1 MGMKKRIAV
10 LGSTGSV
17 GTQALQCCKRQGYD
31 VTVLAANRNVN
42 LLEQQTRAFS
52 PHCVVISDKSAY
64 REIKTRLADTG
75 VRLLAGMDGLC
86 EAASLEENEIVC
98 NALVGMIGLRPTL
111 AALDARKTVA
121 LANKETLVAAG
132 ALVMA
137 RANEKDA
144 EILPVDSEHSAIF
157 QCLCSGRWEEIRKI
171 ILTCSGGPFF
181 GKSASELEQM
191 TVADALNHPNWSMGH
206 KITIDSA
213 TLMNKGLEFIE
224 AMWLFALQPEQI
236 EIVIHPQ
243 SIVHSAVEFRDGAVI
258 AQMGIPDMQIP
269 IQYALTYPE
278 RCPTHGLPLS
288 LTEAGKLT
296 FAEPDYRTFACLRH
310 CLEAARRG
318 GLYPCAV
325 NGANE
330 QAVALFLAGKIGF
343 GQIGRAVGYVLGKMN
358 CKDNGL
364 YTLEEVLETTE
375 TARQMVLEYCK
386 ARPE

>member
-1 MGMKKRIAV
+1 MKKRIAI

-17 GTQALQCCKRQGYD
+17 GSQALQCCKRLGYG

-42 LLEQQTRAFS
+42 LLEQQAREYTPRY
-52 PHCVVISDKSAY
+52 VVISDKAAY
-64 REIKTRLADTG
+64 KEIKTRLADTG

-86 EAASLEENEIVC
+86 EAASFAENDMVC
-98 NALVGMIGLRPTL
+98 NALVGMIGLRPTV
-111 AALDARKTVA
+111 AALKAGKPLA

-137 RANEKDA
+137 LSTEHDA

-157 QCLCSGRWEEIRKI
+157 QCLRAGRWEEIHKV

-181 GKSASELEQM
+181 GKSAAELEKV
-191 TVADALNHPNWSMGH
+191 TVEQALNHPNWSMGQ
-206 KITIDSA
+206 KITVDSA

-243 SIVHSAVEFRDGAVI
+243 SVIHSAVEYRDGAVI
-258 AQMGIPDMQIP
+258 AQLGIPDMQIP

-278 RCPTHGLPLS
+278 RHPTHGLPLS
-288 LTEAGKLT
+288 LTECAKLT
-296 FAEPDYRTFACLRH
+296 FAEPDYRVFSCLRH
-310 CLEAARRG
+310 CLEAARLG

-343 GQIGRAVGYVLGKMN
+343 AKIGRAVGHVLEN
-358 CKDNGL
+358 IHCQDSER
-364 YTLEEVLETTE
+364 YTLDQVLETAE
-375 TARQMVLEYCK
+375 IAREMVLEYCK
-386 ARPE
+386 AGPE

>member
-1 MGMKKRIAV
+1 MKKKIAV

-17 GTQALQCCKRQGYD
+17 GTQTLQCCKRLGYG

-42 LLEQQTRAFS
+42 LLEQQARAFT
-52 PHCVVISDKSAY
+52 PRYVVISDKSAY
-64 REIKTRLADTG
+64 REIKARLADTG

-86 EAASLEENEIVC
+86 EAAALAENDLVV
-98 NALVGMIGLRPTL
+98 NSLVGMIGLRPTV
-111 AALDARKTVA
+111 AALNAGKTLA

-137 RANEKDA
+137 LSNERDA

-157 QCLCSGRWEEIRKI
+157 QCLRCGQWDEIRKV

-181 GKSASELEQM
+181 GKSAGELEKV
-191 TVADALNHPNWSMGH
+191 TVAEALNHPNWTMGQ

-213 TLMNKGLEFIE
+213 TLMNKGLELIE

-236 EIVIHPQ
+236 EIVVHPQ
-243 SIVHSAVEFRDGAVI
+243 SVVHSAVEFRDGAMI

-269 IQYALTYPE
+269 IQYALTYPA
-278 RCPTHGLPLS
+278 RFPTHGLPLS
-288 LTEAGKLT
+288 LTECAKLT
-296 FAEPDYRTFACLRH
+296 FAEPDYRVFACLRH
-310 CLEAARRG
+310 CIEAARRG

-343 GQIGRAVGYVLGKMN
+343 GQIGRAVGHVLDKID
-358 CKDNGL
+358 CKAEDV
-364 YTLEEVLETTE
+364 YTLNEVLETAE
-375 TARQMVLEYCK
+375 IAREMVLEYCG
-386 ARPE
+386 ARSE

>member
-1 MGMKKRIAV
+1 MKKKIAV

-17 GTQALQCCKRQGYD
+17 GTQTLQCCKRLGYG

-42 LLEQQTRAFS
+42 LLEQQARAFT
-52 PHCVVISDKSAY
+52 PRYVVISDKSAY

-86 EAASLEENEIVC
+86 EAAALAENDLVV
-98 NALVGMIGLRPTL
+98 NSLVGMIGLRPTV
-111 AALDARKTVA
+111 AALNAGKTLA

-137 RANEKDA
+137 LSNERDA

-157 QCLCSGRWEEIRKI
+157 QCLRCGQWDEIRKV

-181 GKSASELEQM
+181 GKSAGELEKV
-191 TVADALNHPNWSMGH
+191 TVAEALNHPNWTMGQ

-213 TLMNKGLEFIE
+213 TLMNKGLELIE

-236 EIVIHPQ
+236 EIVVHPQ
-243 SIVHSAVEFRDGAVI
+243 SVVHSAVEFRDGAMI

-269 IQYALTYPE
+269 IQYALTYPA
-278 RCPTHGLPLS
+278 RFPTHGLPLS
-288 LTEAGKLT
+288 LTECAKLT
-296 FAEPDYRTFACLRH
+296 FAEPDYRVFACLRH
-310 CLEAARRG
+310 CIEAARRG

-343 GQIGRAVGYVLGKMN
+343 GQIGRAVGHVLDKIG
-358 CKDNGL
+358 CKAEDVYMLN
-364 YTLEEVLETTE
+364 EVLETAE
-375 TARQMVLEYCK
+375 IAREMVLEYCG
-386 ARPE
+386 ARSE

>member
-1 MGMKKRIAV
+1 MKKKIAV

-17 GTQALQCCKRQGYD
+17 GTQTLQCCKRLGYG

-42 LLEQQTRAFS
+42 LLEQQARAFT
-52 PHCVVISDKSAY
+52 PRYVVISDKSAY

-86 EAASLEENEIVC
+86 EAAALAENDLVV
-98 NALVGMIGLRPTL
+98 NSLVGMIGLRPTV
-111 AALDARKTVA
+111 AALNAGKTLA

-137 RANEKDA
+137 LSNERDA

-157 QCLCSGRWEEIRKI
+157 QCLRCGQWDEIRKV

-181 GKSASELEQM
+181 GKSAGELEKV
-191 TVADALNHPNWSMGH
+191 TVAEALNHPNWTMGQ

-213 TLMNKGLEFIE
+213 TLMNKGLELIE

-236 EIVIHPQ
+236 EIVVHPQ
-243 SIVHSAVEFRDGAVI
+243 SVVHSAVEFRDGAMI

-269 IQYALTYPE
+269 IQYALTYPA
-278 RCPTHGLPLS
+278 RFPTHGLPLS
-288 LTEAGKLT
+288 LTECAKLT
-296 FAEPDYRTFACLRH
+296 FAEPDYRVFACLRH
-310 CLEAARRG
+310 CIEAARRG

-343 GQIGRAVGYVLGKMN
+343 GQIGRAVGHVLDKIG
-358 CKDNGL
+358 CKAEDV
-364 YTLEEVLETTE
+364 YTLNEVLETAE
-375 TARQMVLEYCK
+375 IAREMVLEYCG
-386 ARPE
+386 ARSE

>member
-1 MGMKKRIAV
+1 MKKKVAV

-17 GTQALQCCKRQGYD
+17 GTQTLQCCKRLGYE

-42 LLEQQTRAFS
+42 LLEQQARAYT
-52 PHCVVISDKSAY
+52 PRYIVISDKSAY
-64 REIKTRLADTG
+64 KEIKRRLADTG

-86 EAASLEENEIVC
+86 QAASLAENDIVC

-111 AALDARKTVA
+111 AALGAGTAVA

-137 RANEKDA
+137 LSNERDA

-157 QCLCSGRWEEIRKI
+157 QCLRAGQWDEIHKV
-171 ILTCSGGPFF
+171 ILTCSGGPFY
-181 GKSASELEQM
+181 GKKAAELEKV
-191 TVADALNHPNWSMGH
+191 TVADALNHPNWSMGQ
-206 KITIDSA
+206 KITVDSA

-224 AMWLFALQPEQI
+224 AMWLFALRPEQI
-236 EIVIHPQ
+236 EIVVHPQ
-243 SIVHSAVEFRDGAVI
+243 SVVHSAVEFRDGAVI
-258 AQMGIPDMQIP
+258 AQLGIPDMQIP

-278 RCPTHGLPLS
+278 RYPTHGLPLS
-288 LTEAGKLT
+288 LTECAKLT
-296 FAEPDYRTFACLRH
+296 FAEPDYRAFACLRH

-343 GQIGRAVGYVLGKMN
+343 AQIGRAVGHVLEHIN
-358 CKDNGL
+358 CKDDNL
-364 YTLEEVLETTE
+364 YTLEEVLATAE
-375 TARQMVLEYCK
+375 TAREMVLEYCK
-386 ARPE
+386 AGPE